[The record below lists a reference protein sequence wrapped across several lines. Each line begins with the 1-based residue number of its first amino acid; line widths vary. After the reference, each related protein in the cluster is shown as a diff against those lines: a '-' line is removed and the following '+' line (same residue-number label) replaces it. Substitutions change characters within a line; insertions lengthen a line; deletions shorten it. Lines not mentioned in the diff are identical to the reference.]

1 MKIKDILA
9 KVAKGEELTAEEKKF
24 LAEYEEPAAGDG
36 ENKIPKS
43 RLDGEIQKRKK
54 AEEDLQALQDKFDEL
69 SEKLE
74 GLESSG
80 LSETEKLKK
89 EHGKELKKLQD
100 EVAALTAERD
110 DAVGKMTKYER
121 SGKVREIADKH
132 KFSDAEYLDYLF
144 NSKEIDLEKETD
156 VSNFMRDL
164 GSSRPEL
171 FASSARSG
179 SGTGGTQGAT
189 DITAAKKEFDEL
201 MKKQEMT
208 PAEAGRVIELSEKLK
223 SEEQNN
229 NQGE

>member
-9 KVAKGEELTAEEKKF
+9 KVAKGEELTAEEKQF
-24 LAEYEEPAAGDG
+24 LSEYEEPAAGDG
-36 ENKIPKS
+36 DNKIPKS

-54 AEEDLQALQDKFDEL
+54 AEEDLQTLQDKFDEL
-69 SEKLE
+69 EEKLE
-74 GLESSG
+74 SLESSG

-144 NSKEIDLEKETD
+144 NSKEIDLEKEAD
-156 VSNFMRDL
+156 VSKFMSDL

-189 DITAAKKEFDEL
+189 EITAAKKEFEEL
-201 MKKQEMT
+201 MKKKEMT
-208 PAEAGRVIELSEKLK
+208 AAEAGRVIELSEKLK